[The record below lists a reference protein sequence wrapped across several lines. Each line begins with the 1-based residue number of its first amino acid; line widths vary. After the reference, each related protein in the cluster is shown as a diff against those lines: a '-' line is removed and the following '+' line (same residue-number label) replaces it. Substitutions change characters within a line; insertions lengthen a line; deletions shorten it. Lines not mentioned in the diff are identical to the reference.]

1 MFAQCNSWAMPR
13 KRAIRSKKYNLA
25 AHRLTSSQAQPLL
38 TTTTKTRTR
47 DISMSLDAI
56 RNFDRSN
63 RPPIHFPWEEI
74 RLDQNPTCKM
84 WFSARFVCHLQRIV
98 EWLPTSR
105 RQRQWEHQVFLRL
118 PYTTN
123 IFNGEIHRPHM
134 STKSPLWTE
143 CNFRRRLPRQHLT
156 YHGYFY
162 MADQMGLIAP
172 PCCKMG
178 FSIVNF
184 KWPDLGHNRWP
195 S

>member
-1 MFAQCNSWAMPR
+1 MPR

-105 RQRQWEHQVFLRL
+105 RKGHAVRASSIPTTSLHHEQSSLAKFTDAHVNQVAAFDGMQF
-118 PYTTN
+118 PT
-123 IFNGEIHRPHM
+123 PAAAAA
-134 STKSPLWTE
+134 SPL
-143 CNFRRRLPRQHLT
+143 
-156 YHGYFY
+156 
-162 MADQMGLIAP
+162 ADQLE
-172 PCCKMG
+172 
-178 FSIVNF
+178 
-184 KWPDLGHNRWP
+184 LR
-195 S
+195 